1 MEKKVIES
9 CEVTPESVG
18 MSSKKLNNLYGLIER
33 YVDEGKLPGAICM
46 VVRDGKLV
54 HESVH
59 GNMDDEAGRVMTKD
73 AIFRIYSMTKPIASI
88 ALMQLYESGLFQL
101 DDPVSR
107 FIPELANLKVL
118 KASKR
123 IETESMREPQREMT
137 VRDLLMHTSGLVATS
152 SKWRIVEGTRVG
164 GLYRE
169 ANLYSGANLSS
180 MVKVLGTLP
189 LHCDPGSEWNYGI
202 STDIVGYL
210 CEVLSGES
218 FEQYLQKYIFN
229 PLRMFDTG
237 FSVDPINAERLCAC
251 YRVGVNGSKYYELE
265 DSPQKSRFL
274 RPTTYFSGSGG
285 LVSTA
290 KDYLEFCKMLAAGGA
305 LNGERII
312 GSRTLDYMTV
322 NHLPENRDLAAM
334 GQPQFAETT
343 MEGIGFGLGFAVL
356 LDPTAAQVIGTP
368 GEFYWGGMA
377 STAFFISPDE
387 DMAVLFLTQ
396 LVPSGSHP
404 IRRQLRAAAYG
415 AITD

>member
-1 MEKKVIES
+1 M
-9 CEVTPESVG
+9 
-18 MSSKKLNNLYGLIER
+18 
-33 YVDEGKLPGAICM
+33 
-46 VVRDGKLV
+46 
-54 HESVH
+54 
-59 GNMDDEAGRVMTKD
+59 
-73 AIFRIYSMTKPIASI
+73 
-88 ALMQLYESGLFQL
+88 
-101 DDPVSR
+101 
-107 FIPELANLKVL
+107 
-118 KASKR
+118 
-123 IETESMREPQREMT
+123 
-137 VRDLLMHTSGLVATS
+137 
-152 SKWRIVEGTRVG
+152 
-164 GLYRE
+164 
-169 ANLYSGANLSS
+169 
-180 MVKVLGTLP
+180 
-189 LHCDPGSEWNYGI
+189 
-202 STDIVGYL
+202 
-210 CEVLSGES
+210 
-218 FEQYLQKYIFN
+218 
-229 PLRMFDTG
+229 
-237 FSVDPINAERLCAC
+237 
-251 YRVGVNGSKYYELE
+251 GVNGTKYYELE
-265 DSPQKSRFL
+265 DSPKKSRFL
-274 RPTTYFSGSGG
+274 RPTTYFSGAGG

-404 IRRQLRAAAYG
+404 IRRQLMAATYG

>member
-1 MEKKVIES
+1 MEKKFSEN
-9 CEVTPESVG
+9 CDAAPESVG
-18 MSSKKLNNLYGLIER
+18 MSSKKLRNLYGVIER
-33 YVDEGKLPGAICM
+33 YIGEGKLPGAICM
-46 VVRDGKLV
+46 VARDGKLV
-54 HESVH
+54 YESVH
-59 GNMDDEAGRVMTKD
+59 GNMNDEAGEVMTED

-118 KASKR
+118 KGSKCS
-123 IETESMREPQREMT
+123 ETYAVRDPQREMT
-137 VRDLLMHTSGLVATS
+137 VRDLLTHTSGLVAPS
-152 SKWRIVEGTRVG
+152 SNSKIFEGTQVG
-164 GLYRE
+164 RLYRK

-202 STDIVGYL
+202 STDLVGYL
-210 CEVLSGES
+210 CEVLSGET
-218 FEQYLQKYIFN
+218 FDQYLQKNIFN
-229 PLRMFDTG
+229 PLRMSDTG

-251 YRVGVNGSKYYELE
+251 YRIGVNGRKYYELE

-290 KDYLEFCKMLAAGGA
+290 KDYLEFCKMLVAGGV

-312 GSRTLDYMTV
+312 GSRTLNYMTM
-322 NHLPENRDLAAM
+322 NHLPASRDLAEM
-334 GQPQFAETT
+334 GQPQFAETS

-377 STAFFISPDE
+377 STAFFVSPDE
-387 DMAVLFLTQ
+387 DMTLLFLTQ
-396 LVPSGSHP
+396 LVPSGSYP